1 MEPRSPEHAAYGLAL
16 RSFRNEVGL
25 SQEQLAH
32 EAELDRSYVSGI
44 ERGDRNPSLANILK
58 LTDVLGIK
66 VSELAR
72 EAEEI
77 LSDGARRDP

>member
-32 EAELDRSYVSGI
+32 EAELTEATSRVSSAATGI
-44 ERGDRNPSLANILK
+44 RASRTSSSLGTSSASKSPNSHERPRKYFP
-58 LTDVLGIK
+58 TR
-66 VSELAR
+66 R
-72 EAEEI
+72 E
-77 LSDGARRDP
+77 